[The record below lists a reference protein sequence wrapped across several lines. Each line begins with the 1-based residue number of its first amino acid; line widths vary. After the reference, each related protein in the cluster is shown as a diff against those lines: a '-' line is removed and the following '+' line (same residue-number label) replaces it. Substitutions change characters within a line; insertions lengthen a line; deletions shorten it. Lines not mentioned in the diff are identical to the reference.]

1 MRIRAHVDGKSGKEG
16 YDKNI
21 EQGTSLMA
29 GGYSLRH

>member
-1 MRIRAHVDGKSGKEG
+1 MWMGNPEKKDMIK
-16 YDKNI
+16 I